1 MNSHIHKNEQ
11 RGQFHALEIILV
23 FLGWMIL
30 LAGVWSSSTTI
41 LHQQENQFLQEK
53 AFARAQAQA
62 HTLIEQHHT
71 NPWNGCALFDHAK
84 KRTRGH
90 IIEKTCM
97 QELTPTT
104 PTQGVREVYVRTQ
117 SGKEIFFA
125 VSTISPTQ
133 EENCAA
139 IERIIRIH
147 ETNEIALLGVISCA
161 E

>member
-1 MNSHIHKNEQ
+1 MNSHILKKGQ
-11 RGQFHALEIILV
+11 RGQFHALEVMLV
-23 FLGWMIL
+23 FLGWMLL
-30 LAGVWSSSTTI
+30 LAGVWNASATT

-90 IIEKTCM
+90 IIEKKCM
-97 QELTPTT
+97 QQLTTTT
-104 PTQGVREVYVRTQ
+104 PTQDVREVYMRTQ
-117 SGKEIFFA
+117 SGKEIFFN
-125 VSTISPTQ
+125 STNSTPTQ

>member
-1 MNSHIHKNEQ
+1 MNSRIHKNGR
-11 RGQFHALEIILV
+11 RGQFHALEVTLV
-23 FLGWMIL
+23 FLGWMLL
-30 LAGVWSSSTTI
+30 LAGVWNASATT
-41 LHQQENQFLQEK
+41 LRQQENQFLQEK

-97 QELTPTT
+97 QELTTTT
-104 PTQGVREVYVRTQ
+104 PTQDVREVYVRTQ
-117 SGKEIFFA
+117 SGKEIFFTA
-125 VSTISPTQ
+125 STLTPTQ

-139 IERIIRIH
+139 IERVIRIH
-147 ETNEIALLGVISCA
+147 ETSEIALLGVITCA